1 MKQLKIKSEHVQ
13 GILEP
18 DCSRRY
24 PFQRFPQKYKKNV
37 RQEVWN
43 LSENSAGVCLSFSTN
58 SSNLFVSW
66 NLKHRFKMR
75 HMTDVGIS
83 GLDLYQKKGH
93 NWHFVSTGIPKALK
107 NENYFF
113 KGFKKKLR
121 HFRVYLPLY
130 NTLTDLELG
139 IDSNSEF
146 QFSYNH
152 KVPLVFYGT
161 SITQGG
167 CASRPGLAYTNII
180 SRKLN
185 RVCINLGFSGN
196 GHLETSIGGILS
208 NLRNAIFIIDC
219 MWNIEKRIISEN
231 TKSFINTI
239 RSKINNLDLPIIFYE
254 QYIANEDHPDKKL
267 IQSIV
272 EKNAILRKQIDIQ
285 INEGIKNLYLFR
297 QDGCINKDSE
307 ATIDGVHFND
317 LGFVRYSN
325 HFIYHFKK
333 LNLESHS

>member
-1 MKQLKIKSEHVQ
+1 MKIIFLK
-13 GILEP
+13 
-18 DCSRRY
+18 
-24 PFQRFPQKYKKNV
+24 
-37 RQEVWN
+37 
-43 LSENSAGVCLSFSTN
+43 
-58 SSNLFVSW
+58 
-66 NLKHRFKMR
+66 
-75 HMTDVGIS
+75 
-83 GLDLYQKKGH
+83 DL
-93 NWHFVSTGIPKALK
+93 
-107 NENYFF
+107 
-113 KGFKKKLR
+113 KKKLR
-121 HFRVYLPLY
+121 HFRVYLPLF

-254 QYIANEDHPDKKL
+254 QYISNEDHPDKKL
-267 IQSIV
+267 IKSIV
-272 EKNAILRKQIDIQ
+272 EKNAILREQIDIQ
-285 INEGIKNLYLFR
+285 INEGIKNLYIFR